1 MGLASPSHDPFIV
14 YPGRALGRHVIGL
27 ACAVVVTVGLFWAMH
42 RLVTPSWQ
50 ALDAPQFGQL
60 LDFVRV
66 VREETVARRDPKPE
80 PPPQPLQPP
89 AAPTLPQPD
98 PVRPVVVPVIAPPVP
113 VASRIDLSPA
123 GFSLGEGDGEYL
135 PLVKVAPIYPR
146 RALNRG
152 IEGHVIVEFTVTEHG
167 AVRDA
172 RVVER
177 VPDSGLFDAA
187 ALTAVEKFKY
197 KPRILDGSAVAV
209 TGVRNKITFRLER

>member
-1 MGLASPSHDPFIV
+1 MDLVSPTRDPFIV
-14 YPGRALGRHVIGL
+14 YPGRALGRHLCGL
-27 ACAVVVTVGLFWAMH
+27 ACAAVVTVGLFWAMH
-42 RLVTPSWQ
+42 RLVTPPWQ
-50 ALDAPQFGQL
+50 AIDAPQLGQL

-66 VREETVARRDPKPE
+66 VSEETVARRDPKPE
-80 PPPQPLQPP
+80 PPPLPLQPP
-89 AAPTLPQPD
+89 TAPPLPQPD

-113 VASRIDLSPA
+113 VASRIDLSPG

>member
-1 MGLASPSHDPFIV
+1 MGAAPVPVEPKAMHPLHAV
-14 YPGRALGRHVIGL
+14 GRHAVGIG
-27 ACAVVVTVGLFWAMH
+27 CAVVVTLGLFWAMQ
-42 RLVTPSWQ
+42 RLITPSWQ
-50 ALDAPQFGQL
+50 ALEAPHHGQL

-66 VREETVARRDPKPE
+66 VREETVSRREPKPE
-80 PPPQPLQPP
+80 PPPQPLEPP
-89 AAPTLPQPD
+89 ATPPLPRLD
-98 PVRPVVVPVIAPPVP
+98 PARPVVTPVIAPPVP
-113 VASRIDLSPA
+113 VSSRIDLTPS

-152 IEGHVIVEFTVTEHG
+152 IEGYVIVEFTVTEHG

-187 ALTAVEKFKY
+187 ALAAVEKFKY
-197 KPRILDGSAVAV
+197 KPRILDGTAVAV